1 MINNLILATANV
13 ATDAAA
19 TMNVEGLIRDLAII
33 LILAA
38 ITTVLFKWLKQPVV
52 LGYIVAGFLASPHFE
67 YLPTVT
73 TVQNIDFWAQ
83 IGIVVLLFSLGIEFS
98 FKKLMN
104 AGGSAV
110 VTAFVIICGMS
121 TLGWGIGKLMGM
133 SDINSIFLGGMI
145 SMSSTTII
153 IKALTDLN
161 LRHKKFASQVL
172 AVLIVEDLF
181 AVLMMVILSS
191 IAINKTVEGGE
202 LLYSVGK
209 LVFFLVMWFIVGV
222 YVLPSLLNS
231 IRRYLNNE
239 TLLVVAMGLCLGMA
253 VFSVATGFSLALG
266 AFVMGSILAGTS
278 FAERIDKVTTG
289 VKNLFGAVFF
299 ISVGMMVDPHIIV
312 EYWSPILT
320 LSLAVIAGMI
330 VFGTFGML
338 VTGQSLKV
346 AIEAGFCLTQIG
358 EFSFI
363 IATLGMSLGVLDPTI
378 YPIVVAVSVITTFL
392 TPYFIRVASP
402 AYNGLERVLP
412 ARVIDLLNRYTQ
424 RATNEESHH
433 RGLWKSLGRRYL
445 WRVAVYSMILIAI
458 ALVSI
463 KFLLPMLLDFSAEWG
478 RLLCAVV
485 SVVAMSPF
493 LVALMY
499 RTSNRSERDA
509 LLKKHAGYSVPL
521 TVMMIF
527 RFTLA
532 WSLLVYDLSA
542 IYSVRA
548 GVMVGLVVF
557 LILLLFLSK
566 KLKVRL
572 NMMESKFLSNLN
584 ERELRR
590 NGRENNLINNMHL
603 AYVEVGYGCPFV
615 GERLVDADIR
625 RRYGVNVMSI
635 QRGSEY
641 LPVPSSSTRVYPG
654 DTLGVVGT
662 DEEIQRLLP
671 VVEAAEESPRRGS
684 EINPDNVKLISI
696 ELGGDSPLVG
706 KTVADSGLR
715 SKYSAL
721 LVSVKRGER
730 YIQAVG
736 DMMFAAGDVVW
747 LVCDKHLE
755 HVLAGN
761 GGK

>member
-1 MINNLILATANV
+1 MINNLILASANV
-13 ATDAAA
+13 VTEAAS

-38 ITTVLFKWLKQPVV
+38 VTTVLFKWLKQPVV

-98 FKKLMN
+98 FKKLVN

-110 VTAFVIICGMS
+110 VTAFIIICGMS
-121 TLGWGIGKLMGM
+121 MLGWGIGKMMGM
-133 SDINSIFLGGMI
+133 SNINSIFLGGML

-202 LLYSVGK
+202 LLFSIGK

-231 IRRYLNNE
+231 IRRFLNNE

-253 VFSVATGFSLALG
+253 VFSVASGFSLALG

-278 FAERIDKVTTG
+278 FAERIEKVTTG
-289 VKNLFGAVFF
+289 VKDLFGAVFF
-299 ISVGMMVDPHIIV
+299 ISVGMMVDPHIIA
-312 EYWSPILT
+312 EYWSPIII
-320 LSLAVIAGMI
+320 LSLTVIVGMI
-330 VFGTFGML
+330 VFGTCGML

-392 TPYFIRVASP
+392 TPYFIRLASP
-402 AYNGLERVLP
+402 AYKGLERLLP
-412 ARVIDLLNRYTQ
+412 VRIVELLNRYTQ
-424 RATNEESHH
+424 RATTEESHH
-433 RGLWKSLGRRYL
+433 RGLWKSLARRYL

-458 ALVSI
+458 ALVSTKI
-463 KFLLPMLLDFSAEWG
+463 VLPMLMNIFPVWG
-478 RLLCAVV
+478 RLLTAVL
-485 SVVAMSPF
+485 SVAAMSPF
-493 LVALMY
+493 LAGLMY
-499 RTSNRSERDA
+499 RTSKRSERDA

-527 RFTLA
+527 RFFVA

-542 IYSVRA
+542 IYSVRV
-548 GVMVGLVVF
+548 GIMVGIVVF
-557 LILLLFLSK
+557 VLLLLFLSG
-566 KLKVRL
+566 KLKHRL
-572 NMMESKFLSNLN
+572 NKMESKFFNNLN

-590 NGRENNLINNMHL
+590 NGKENNLINNMHL

-625 RRYGVNVMSI
+625 RRYGINVVNI
-635 QRGSEY
+635 QRGNDFI
-641 LPVPSSSTRVYPG
+641 PVPSSDTRVFPG
-654 DTLGVVGT
+654 DIIGVVGT

-671 VVEAAEESPRRGS
+671 VVEASEDGTKRLS
-684 EINPDNVKLISI
+684 EINPDNVKLVSI
-696 ELGGDSPLVG
+696 ELHPDSPLVG
-706 KTVADSGLR
+706 KSVANSGLR
-715 SKYSAL
+715 SVYSAL
-721 LVSVKRGER
+721 LVSVKRGEEFVT
-730 YIQAVG
+730 ADA
-736 DMMFAAGDVVW
+736 DMVFEVYDVVW
-747 LVCDKHLE
+747 LVCDKNLE
-755 HVLAGN
+755 KKLAGTEEA
-761 GGK
+761 